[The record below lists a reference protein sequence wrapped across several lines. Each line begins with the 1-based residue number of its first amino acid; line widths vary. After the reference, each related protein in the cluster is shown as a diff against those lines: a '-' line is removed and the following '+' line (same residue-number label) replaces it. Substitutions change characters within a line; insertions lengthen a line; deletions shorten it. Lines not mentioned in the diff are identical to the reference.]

1 MTPISTLDML
11 LFTVAGSILTWLG
24 GVLRKWIQESTGRR
38 RAEVD
43 KVAKLEL
50 RNRLLVESLYDHR
63 NQMLKS
69 GQWTRE
75 TLPPFIK
82 E

>member
-1 MTPISTLDML
+1 MIPINSFDTLM
-11 LFTVAGSILTWLG
+11 FTVAGGIIVWLG
-24 GVLRKWIQESTGRR
+24 GVLKKWYQSSTGTR
-38 RAEVD
+38 RAQVD
-43 KVAKLEL
+43 RIARVEL
-50 RNRLLVESLYDHR
+50 RNRLLTESLYDHR

-75 TLPPFIK
+75 TLPPFAK